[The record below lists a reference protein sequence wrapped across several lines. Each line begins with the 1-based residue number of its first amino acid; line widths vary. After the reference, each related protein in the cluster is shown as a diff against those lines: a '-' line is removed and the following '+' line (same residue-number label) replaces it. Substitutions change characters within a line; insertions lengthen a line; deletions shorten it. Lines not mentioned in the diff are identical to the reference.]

1 MTWMLAGANNYI
13 TKILIKTGLS
23 GGEKQRIGIARAFL
37 HDAPLLLL
45 DEPTSNL
52 DSLNEGIIL
61 KSLKE
66 SAGQKTVVL
75 VSHRTS
81 TMSAAQVVYE
91 MENGRISWRYRTM
104 KKNGSWLLRKVIARG
119 IDKESIC
126 LYNAY
131 LNSRLSTFPWRQYET
146 E

>member
-1 MTWMLAGANNYI
+1 MTWVLAGANNYI

-61 KSLKE
+61 KSLRMNPPGRKPLFWYPTE
-66 SAGQKTVVL
+66 PLIYLGLTIVRPLSGFFSLVL
-75 VSHRTS
+75 WPLLTS
-81 TMSAAQVVYE
+81 CRSL
-91 MENGRISWRYRTM
+91 
-104 KKNGSWLLRKVIARG
+104 LLRIFF
-119 IDKESIC
+119 
-126 LYNAY
+126 NM
-131 LNSRLSTFPWRQYET
+131 ST
-146 E
+146 

>member
-75 VSHRTS
+75 VSHRAS
-81 TMSAAQVVYE
+81 TMSVAQVVYE
-91 MENGRISWRYRTM
+91 MENGRIS
-104 KKNGSWLLRKVIARG
+104 
-119 IDKESIC
+119 
-126 LYNAY
+126 
-131 LNSRLSTFPWRQYET
+131 
-146 E
+146 

>member
-1 MTWMLAGANNYI
+1 MTWVLAGANNYI

-66 SAGQKTVVL
+66 SARQKTVVL
-75 VSHRTS
+75 VSHRAS
-81 TMSAAQVVYE
+81 
-91 MENGRISWRYRTM
+91 N
-104 KKNGSWLLRKVIARG
+104 LLRTNDCSALPRIFFLVLWPLLTSCRSLLLRIFF
-119 IDKESIC
+119 E
-126 LYNAY
+126 YVY
-131 LNSRLSTFPWRQYET
+131 LNASARPPRVLTRSFPLYLPHLP
-146 E
+146 